1 MTAPKILIVF
11 YSRNGS
17 TEALAKAIAEGAEN
31 AGGEVRL
38 RRAREIVSAEVMA
51 KAPGWTEKA
60 TEMNER
66 YPMPTEEDAEWAD
79 AIIFGTPTRFGSVT
93 SELKAYIDGLGGLWF
108 AGKLNG
114 KVGSVFGSTSST
126 HGGNESTLLSLYNPM
141 AHLGLIIVPWATP
154 TRRCSRQVHRME
166 PRTCPSTIPFHR
178 TPKNS
183 KSHASRVGAL
193 RLWRSASP
201 RVPRR
206 SSINTQTSAGSDG
219 WPHFCLPP
227 AEMAAASRSHAYEK
241 DRLSFLRALDAFGW
255 VCNPHRK
262 RRAAAV
268 NRSRHSG

>member
-141 AHLGLIIVPWATP
+141 AHLGLIIVPLGYADKALFEAGTPYGATHVSIHDTVSP
-154 TRRCSRQVHRME
+154 NAKELEVARFQGRRV
-166 PRTCPSTIPFHR
+166 
-178 TPKNS
+178 
-183 KSHASRVGAL
+183 ASVAQRLTTGA
-193 RLWRSASP
+193 
-201 RVPRR
+201 
-206 SSINTQTSAGSDG
+206 
-219 WPHFCLPP
+219 
-227 AEMAAASRSHAYEK
+227 E
-241 DRLSFLRALDAFGW
+241 AFF
-255 VCNPHRK
+255 N
-262 RRAAAV
+262 
-268 NRSRHSG
+268 